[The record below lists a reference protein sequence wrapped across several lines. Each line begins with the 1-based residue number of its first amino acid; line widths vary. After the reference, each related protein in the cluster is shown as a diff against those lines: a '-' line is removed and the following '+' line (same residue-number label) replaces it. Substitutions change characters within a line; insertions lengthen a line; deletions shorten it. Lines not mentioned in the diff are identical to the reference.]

1 MSILDDELIED
12 LNDNKLV
19 EDFVKNF
26 KIDYNKHIK
35 PGVDCLGNKVN
46 KGDIVLVISPNTRTK
61 TRLIPAIVIK
71 HTKIKTQVISVF
83 SHMKRNY
90 IYVNGNWQYTPEE
103 EEKHSSFYPEQI
115 IKIDLETAMRCKN
128 IQQDNSSGNK

>member
-46 KGDIVLVISPNTRTK
+46 KGDILMYIHANNDTEARKQIAYLRNSYKLADRPVGKVKEILD
-61 TRLIPAIVIK
+61 IV
-71 HTKIKTQVISVF
+71 
-83 SHMKRNY
+83 
-90 IYVNGNWQYTPEE
+90 E
-103 EEKHSSFYPEQI
+103 
-115 IKIDLETAMRCKN
+115 
-128 IQQDNSSGNK
+128 

>member
-1 MSILDDELIED
+1 M
-12 LNDNKLV
+12 
-19 EDFVKNF
+19 
-26 KIDYNKHIK
+26 
-35 PGVDCLGNKVN
+35 
-46 KGDIVLVISPNTRTK
+46 VISPNTRTK

-90 IYVNGNWQYTPEE
+90 IYVNGSWQYTPE

>member
-46 KGDIVLVISPNTRTK
+46 KRDIVLVISPNTRTK

-90 IYVNGNWQYTPEE
+90 IYVNCSWQDAPE
-103 EEKHSSFYPEQI
+103 EEKHYSFYPEQI
-115 IKIDLETAMRCKN
+115 IKIDLETAMRCKD

>member
-12 LNDNKLV
+12 LNDDKLV

-26 KIDYNKHIK
+26 KIDHRKHIK
-35 PGVDCLGNKVN
+35 PGVDCLGNKVD
-46 KGDIVLVISPNTRTK
+46 KGDIVLVISPNTITK

-71 HTKIKTQVISVF
+71 HTKVKTQVISAF
-83 SHMKRNY
+83 SYMARKY
-90 IYVNGNWQYTPEE
+90 GNVDGHWQYTHD

-128 IQQDNSSGNK
+128 IQRDNTHRNK